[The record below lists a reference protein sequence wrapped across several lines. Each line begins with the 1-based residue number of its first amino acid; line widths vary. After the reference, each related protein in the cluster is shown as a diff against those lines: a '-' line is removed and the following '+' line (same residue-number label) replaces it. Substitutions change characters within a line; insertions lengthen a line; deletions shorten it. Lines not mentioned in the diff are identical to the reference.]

1 MSAISCVTI
10 PSGEDD
16 TVQGMVDHVA
26 RPARRYH
33 SGYWRSAS
41 YIIGAGS
48 LERFA
53 YFGIGSNL
61 ITYLTGPLRQSTASA
76 AASINVWSGTGLLLP
91 LFGALVIESYLGRY
105 RTIVLS
111 SLLYILALG
120 LLTTS
125 AFILRQG
132 GGFDT
137 NLQAPRPLDILFFY
151 VSLYLMAIGQGL
163 HKPCIMAFG
172 ADQFDD
178 RDPVELKS
186 RGSFFNWWYFASCAG
201 PLAALLVLNYIQDNV
216 SWGIGFGIPCV
227 AMAIGLGIL
236 MLGAK
241 FYRYRVK
248 TDESCALMRVGRVL
262 VKAATNW
269 RILSSTS
276 ACDEEEEDS
285 MPHLRTRQFKFL
297 NKALL
302 TPNVSTD
309 HDPTRNTEDARPLSK
324 LLPLWATSLPFALVM
339 AQPSTLYTKQA
350 ITMDR
355 ALGPNL
361 DLPAASLQYTVGLT
375 IILSIPIYDRALV
388 PLARLITKMPSGL
401 TPLQRI
407 GTGMFLCTVSAATA
421 ALVEHRR
428 LEIASLHGLSDLPS
442 ARVPMSFWWL
452 VPQNVV
458 YGVAD
463 VFALVGLQEVFY
475 DEAPCG
481 LKAVGLSV
489 YLSIIGIGS
498 FLSSFLI
505 CVIQRA
511 TSEGGRVG
519 WFADNTNRAHLDYFY
534 WLLCGLN
541 AVGFLGFVCCAKSFT
556 SNGHRVVGT

>member
-1 MSAISCVTI
+1 MAYM
-10 PSGEDD
+10 D
-16 TVQGMVDHVA
+16 VDC
-26 RPARRYH
+26 R
-33 SGYWRSAS
+33 
-41 YIIGAGS
+41 
-48 LERFA
+48 
-53 YFGIGSNL
+53 
-61 ITYLTGPLRQSTASA
+61 
-76 AASINVWSGTGLLLP
+76 
-91 LFGALVIESYLGRY
+91 
-105 RTIVLS
+105 
-111 SLLYILALG
+111 
-120 LLTTS
+120 
-125 AFILRQG
+125 
-132 GGFDT
+132 
-137 NLQAPRPLDILFFY
+137 
-151 VSLYLMAIGQGL
+151 
-163 HKPCIMAFG
+163 
-172 ADQFDD
+172 
-178 RDPVELKS
+178 
-186 RGSFFNWWYFASCAG
+186 
-201 PLAALLVLNYIQDNV
+201 
-216 SWGIGFGIPCV
+216 
-227 AMAIGLGIL
+227 
-236 MLGAK
+236 
-241 FYRYRVK
+241 
-248 TDESCALMRVGRVL
+248 
-262 VKAATNW
+262 
-269 RILSSTS
+269 
-276 ACDEEEEDS
+276 
-285 MPHLRTRQFKFL
+285 FKFL

-302 TPNVSTD
+302 TTNISSD
-309 HDPTRNTEDARPLSK
+309 HNPTQDTEEARPLSK
-324 LLPLWATSLPFALVM
+324 LLALWATSLPFALVM

-375 IILSIPIYDRALV
+375 IILSIPIYDRVIV
-388 PLARLITKMPSGL
+388 PLARLITKTPSGL

-452 VPQNVV
+452 LPQYVV

-511 TSEGGRVG
+511 TSKEGRVG

-556 SNGHRVVGT
+556 RNGHRVVGT